1 MDIRSNAILGLFNDS
16 VSIVRLINHVFLL
29 FKFYIY
35 KSRNKHHVTIN
46 ELLMNILKIKKLE
59 KVTAFDNVKK
69 VKSNAL

>member
-1 MDIRSNAILGLFNDS
+1 MDIHSNAILGLFNDS

-29 FKFYIY
+29 LKFYIY

-46 ELLMNILKIKKLE
+46 ELLMNILKINKLE

>member
-29 FKFYIY
+29 LKFYIY
-35 KSRNKHHVTIN
+35 KSRNKHRVTIN